1 MSNIILFGGAF
12 DPVHFG
18 HINMA
23 ERASEFLD
31 ADVIFIPAAISVWK
45 KESAIPEH
53 KINMLELAIKESP
66 LKARFSVS
74 GYEARKKDKDY
85 TYTVDTIRYFKKKYP
100 KDKLYL
106 LIGQD
111 QVNKFHLWKEP
122 DEIVKMSQI
131 VFFGRLNEEKE
142 SENIKKY
149 KMIPISG
156 EINDIS
162 STNIREL
169 RVLETYDSVLKY
181 IIDNDLYF
189 MRQIK
194 ESMTQQRYEHSK
206 RVGWLSY
213 EIAKANNYKDPH
225 KVLIAGLLHDLGK
238 IRPEYEKESFKII
251 EEKHPEYL
259 DLPKPIWHQVI
270 GVDKAKSIFGIE
282 DKEILEAIEYHTTGN
297 ANIGDIAKI
306 VYAADKIEP
315 GRNFDSTDLINAMK
329 CSITDG
335 FVTVLKANIEY
346 FEEKHLEYKNKFT
359 LACID
364 YYLK

>member
-12 DPVHFG
+12 DPVHYG

-45 KESAIPEH
+45 KESIAPEH
-53 KINMLELAIKESP
+53 KVNMLELAIKESK
-66 LKARFSVS
+66 LRNRFSVS
-74 GYEARKKDKDY
+74 GYEIRKNVDDY
-85 TYTVDTIRYFKKKYP
+85 CYSVDTIRHFYKKFP
-100 KDKLYL
+100 KDKLFL

-122 DEIVKMSQI
+122 EEIANMAQI
-131 VFFGRLNEEKE
+131 VYFGRLNEEKE
-142 SENIKKY
+142 SENIEKY
-149 KMIPISG
+149 HMMPISG

-162 STNIREL
+162 STGIREL
-169 RVLETYDSVLKY
+169 KDLGTYDSVIKY
-181 IIDNDLYF
+181 IIENDLYF
-189 MRQIK
+189 MRRIK
-194 ESMTQQRYEHSK
+194 ETMTTQRYEHSK
-206 RVGWLSY
+206 RVGLLSY
-213 EIAKANNYKDPH
+213 EIAKSNNYKDAK

-251 EEKHPEYL
+251 EEKHPDYL

-270 GVDKAKSIFGIE
+270 GVDKAKEMFGIE
-282 DKEILEAIEYHTTGN
+282 DKEILEAIEFHTTGN
-297 ANIGDIAKI
+297 ANMGDIAKI

-315 GRNFDSTDLINAMK
+315 GRNFDSRNLIDAMK

-335 FVTVLKANIEY
+335 FVTVLKANIEF
-346 FEEKHLEYKNKFT
+346 FESKKQEYKNRLT